1 MSQIK
6 VTTGDL
12 ENQAKSLS
20 NVAVFISGI
29 SSRNNNAINKMEDAC
44 SSVRVGGV
52 YTYATSLIQKFTTL
66 LNALNRGSSRLLDC
80 VYSYQEANDNLI
92 KEFNDWFDSVEI
104 GKAGNEVLT
113 VKTGYEPIELDDY
126 FKRVTDAEYA
136 KICGMWSGAALA
148 DDPKQEFL
156 KKLKELPE
164 GDPLRELT
172 VDQIDY
178 LKSGTGFAAVT
189 ITDKNGNALVIFA
202 GTNGDVGDFIT
213 DGELTFMIESDQ
225 ERQAWELVDN
235 LRKTHS
241 NIVVTGHSLG
251 GYLATSACLQYSEVS
266 RCIAFDPPGRGDDLW
281 HMITN
286 REQWDKIM
294 TYEANGSMVSSVGHA
309 MGDSRTV
316 DVVEN
321 GSFITHNHDIDAIS
335 DSLGGMDRI
344 RLSWGADTGHGGW

>member
-20 NVAVFISGI
+20 SVAVFISGI

-136 KICGMWSGAALA
+136 KICGMWSGAPFSA
-148 DDPKQEFL
+148 
-156 KKLKELPE
+156 
-164 GDPLRELT
+164 
-172 VDQIDY
+172 
-178 LKSGTGFAAVT
+178 SAAE
-189 ITDKNGNALVIFA
+189 
-202 GTNGDVGDFIT
+202 T
-213 DGELTFMIESDQ
+213 DGS
-225 ERQAWELVDN
+225 
-235 LRKTHS
+235 
-241 NIVVTGHSLG
+241 
-251 GYLATSACLQYSEVS
+251 
-266 RCIAFDPPGRGDDLW
+266 
-281 HMITN
+281 
-286 REQWDKIM
+286 
-294 TYEANGSMVSSVGHA
+294 
-309 MGDSRTV
+309 
-316 DVVEN
+316 
-321 GSFITHNHDIDAIS
+321 
-335 DSLGGMDRI
+335 
-344 RLSWGADTGHGGW
+344 

>member
-20 NVAVFISGI
+20 SVAVFISGI

-178 LKSGTGFAAVT
+178 IKSGTGFAAVT

-235 LRKTHS
+235 RRKAHS
-241 NIVVTGHSLG
+241 NIVVT
-251 GYLATSACLQYSEVS
+251 
-266 RCIAFDPPGRGDDLW
+266 
-281 HMITN
+281 
-286 REQWDKIM
+286 
-294 TYEANGSMVSSVGHA
+294 
-309 MGDSRTV
+309 
-316 DVVEN
+316 
-321 GSFITHNHDIDAIS
+321 
-335 DSLGGMDRI
+335 
-344 RLSWGADTGHGGW
+344 